1 MSTPSTDSAAPA
13 RWRDSLSRSQ
23 RRRTLARRR
32 RRFIFRS
39 RGVALAAVA
48 LTLAGSTAA
57 LAASTSTTSGG
68 AAVGTASS
76 TVADAQRALGVTA
89 DGVVGPATRRA
100 LRSFQSDQGLSVTGS
115 LDARTLRALGV
126 SGSSSGSSDGDGA
139 SGSSSSA
146 LPAALVK
153 IAQCES
159 GGNPRA
165 VGGGGTYRGK
175 YQFSRDTWRGL
186 GGTGDPAAASEAEQD
201 RLALKLF
208 RAQGTAPWAGCA

>member
-1 MSTPSTDSAAPA
+1 MAAPVPDPAAPA

-23 RRRTLARRR
+23 ERRTQMHRRR
-32 RRFIFRS
+32 RLVFRS
-39 RGVALAAVA
+39 RGAAMLALA
-48 LTLAGSTAA
+48 LTLVASTAA
-57 LAASTSTTSGG
+57 LGATGSRSAQSGG
-68 AAVGTASS
+68 AAVGSS
-76 TVADAQRALGVTA
+76 SATVAEAQRSLGVEA

-100 LRSFQSDQGLSVTGS
+100 IRAFQRDAGLSVTGN
-115 LDARTLRALGV
+115 LDGATLRALSVEPSASTQAEDG
-126 SGSSSGSSDGDGA
+126 GSSTR
-139 SGSSSSA
+139 

-165 VGGGGTYRGK
+165 VGGGGKYRGK
-175 YQFSRDTWRGL
+175 YQFSRETWRSI

-201 RLALKLF
+201 RLALKLY

>member
-1 MSTPSTDSAAPA
+1 LSASSTDPAAPA

-23 RRRTLARRR
+23 RRRSLARRR
-32 RRFIFRS
+32 RRFVFRS
-39 RGVALAAVA
+39 RGVALAALA
-48 LTLAGSTAA
+48 LTLTGSTAA
-57 LAASTSTTSGG
+57 LAASATTPSGG
-68 AAVGTASS
+68 AAVGTSSS
-76 TVADAQRALGVTA
+76 TVAEAQRALGVEA

-126 SGSSSGSSDGDGA
+126 TGSSSGTSDGDGTSS
-139 SGSSSSA
+139 SGSGS
-146 LPAALVK
+146 LPSALVK

-165 VGGGGTYRGK
+165 IGGGGKYRGK
-175 YQFSRDTWRGL
+175 YQFSRETWRGL

-201 RLALKLF
+201 RLALKLY
-208 RAQGTAPWAGCA
+208 RQQGTAPWAGCA